1 MEITQEL
8 LQEKINKGEKLI
20 VNFKASWCGPCAMMK
35 PMFEKVAEQYKKE
48 NSQVQ
53 LYTMDVEKNRD
64 IAVKYGVRAVPT
76 IKVFNNGDVVDS
88 KTGVQ
93 MEGQIKDLATNL
105 ING

>member
-8 LQEKINKGEKLI
+8 LQEKINNGEKLI
-20 VNFKASWCGPCAMMK
+20 VNFKASWCGPCSMMK
-35 PMFEKVAEQYKKE
+35 PMFERVAEQYRNE
-48 NSQVQ
+48 NSNVQ
-53 LYTMDVEKNRD
+53 LYTMDVEENRD
-64 IAVKYGVRAVPT
+64 IAVKYGVREVPT
-76 IKVFNNGDVVDS
+76 IKVFNNGDLVDS

>member
-8 LQEKINKGEKLI
+8 LQEKINNGEKLI
-20 VNFKASWCGPCAMMK
+20 VDFFAQWCGPCKMMK
-35 PMFEKVAEQYKKE
+35 PTFEKVAEEYRNE
-48 NSQVQ
+48 GSPVQ

-64 IAVKYGVRAVPT
+64 LAVKYNVRAVPT

-88 KTGVQ
+88 KTGIQ
-93 MEGQIKDLATNL
+93 MEGQLKDLVINL

>member
-8 LQEKINKGEKLI
+8 LQEKINNGEKLI
-20 VNFKASWCGPCAMMK
+20 VDFWAPWCKPCGVMK
-35 PMFEKVAEQYKKE
+35 PIFDKVSEQHR
-48 NSQVQ
+48 NDDSPVQ

-88 KTGVQ
+88 KIGIQ
-93 MEGQIKDLATNL
+93 MENQLNDLATNL

>member
-1 MEITQEL
+1 
-8 LQEKINKGEKLI
+8 
-20 VNFKASWCGPCAMMK
+20 MK
-35 PMFEKVAEQYKKE
+35 PMFERVAEQYKKE
-48 NSQVQ
+48 NSEVQ
-53 LYTMDVEKNRD
+53 LYIMDVEKNRD

-76 IKVFNNGDVVDS
+76 IKVFSNGDVVDS

>member
-8 LQEKINKGEKLI
+8 LQEKINNGDKLI
-20 VNFKASWCGPCAMMK
+20 VDFHAKWCSPCAMMK
-35 PMFEKVAEQYKKE
+35 PIFERIAEQYKND
-48 NSQVQ
+48 NSPVQ
-53 LYTMDVEKNRD
+53 LYTMDVEHNRD

-93 MEGQIKDLATNL
+93 MEGQIKDLVTNL
-105 ING
+105 IDG

>member
-1 MEITQEL
+1 MEITSEEL
-8 LQEKINKGEKLI
+8 KQKIANGEKLI
-20 VNFKASWCGPCAMMK
+20 VDFHAQWCGPCKMMK
-35 PMFEKVAEQYKKE
+35 PMFERVAEQYKND
-48 NSQVQ
+48 NSPIQ

-76 IKVFNNGDVVDS
+76 IKVFSNGDVVDS

>member
-1 MEITQEL
+1 MEITSEEL
-8 LQEKINKGEKLI
+8 KQKIENGEKII
-20 VNFKASWCGPCAMMK
+20 VDFHAKWCSPCGMMK
-35 PMFEKVAEQYKKE
+35 PIFEKIAEQYRNE
-48 NSQVQ
+48 GSPVQ
-53 LYTMDVEKNRD
+53 LYTMDVEHNRD

-105 ING
+105 LNG

>member
-1 MEITQEL
+1 MEITSEEL
-8 LQEKINKGEKLI
+8 TKKISNGEKLI
-20 VNFKASWCGPCAMMK
+20 VDFHAKWCSPCAMMK
-35 PMFEKVAEQYKKE
+35 PIFERIAKQYRDD
-48 NSQVQ
+48 NSPVQ
-53 LYTMDVEKNRD
+53 LYTMDVEHNRE

-93 MEGQIKDLATNL
+93 MEGQIKDLVTNL

>member
-1 MEITQEL
+1 
-8 LQEKINKGEKLI
+8 
-20 VNFKASWCGPCAMMK
+20 
-35 PMFEKVAEQYKKE
+35 MFERVAEQYKND
-48 NSQVQ
+48 NSPIQ

-76 IKVFNNGDVVDS
+76 IKVFSNGDVVDS

>member
-1 MEITQEL
+1 
-8 LQEKINKGEKLI
+8 
-20 VNFKASWCGPCAMMK
+20 MMK
-35 PMFEKVAEQYKKE
+35 PMFERVAEQYKND
-48 NSQVQ
+48 NSPIQ

-76 IKVFNNGDVVDS
+76 IKVFSNGDVVDS

>member
-1 MEITQEL
+1 
-8 LQEKINKGEKLI
+8 
-20 VNFKASWCGPCAMMK
+20 MK
-35 PMFEKVAEQYKKE
+35 PIFEKVSEQFKNE
-48 NSQVQ
+48 NSEVQ
-53 LYTMDVEKNRD
+53 LYTMNVEHNRD

>member
-1 MEITQEL
+1 MEITQEK
-8 LQEKINKGEKLI
+8 LQEKIDNGEKLI
-20 VNFKASWCGPCAMMK
+20 VNFKASWCGPCSMMK
-35 PMFEKVAEQYKKE
+35 PMFERVAEQYKKE
-48 NSQVQ
+48 NSEVQ
-53 LYTMDVEKNRD
+53 LYIMDVEKNRD

-76 IKVFNNGDVVDS
+76 IKVFSDGDVVDS

>member
-1 MEITQEL
+1 MEITTEEL
-8 LQEKINKGEKLI
+8 TKKIANGEKLI
-20 VNFKASWCGPCAMMK
+20 VDFHASWCGPCKMMK
-35 PMFEKVAEQYKKE
+35 PTFEKLAEQYRNN
-48 NSQVQ
+48 NSPVQ
-53 LYTMDVEKNRD
+53 LYTMDVENNRD

-76 IKVFNNGDVVDS
+76 IKVFDNGDVVDS

>member
-1 MEITQEL
+1 MEITQQL
-8 LQEKINKGEKLI
+8 LQEKINNGEKLI
-20 VNFKASWCGPCAMMK
+20 VDFHASWCMPCKMMK
-35 PMFEKVAEQYKKE
+35 PTFEKLAEQYRND
-48 NSQVQ
+48 NSPVQ
-53 LYTMDVEKNRD
+53 LYTMDVEHNRE
-64 IAVKYGVRAVPT
+64 IAVKHGVRAVPT

>member
-1 MEITQEL
+1 MEITSTEL
-8 LQEKINKGEKLI
+8 KQKIKNGDKLMVDFWAI
-20 VNFKASWCGPCAMMK
+20 WCGPCSMMK
-35 PMFEKVAEQYKKE
+35 PMFERVAEQYKKE
-48 NSQVQ
+48 NSEVQ
-53 LYTMDVEKNRD
+53 LYIMDVEHNRD